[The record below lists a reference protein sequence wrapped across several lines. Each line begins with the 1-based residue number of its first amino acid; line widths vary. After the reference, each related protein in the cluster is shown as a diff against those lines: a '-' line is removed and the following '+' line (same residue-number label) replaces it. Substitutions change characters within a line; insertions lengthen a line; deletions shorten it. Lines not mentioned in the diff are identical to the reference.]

1 MLSGE
6 GAGLF
11 ARGQGFIF
19 RETPTPQ
26 NTQVKNMYFNYL
38 SNPIDI
44 IYNVYEQV
52 ATLREC

>member
-19 RETPTPQ
+19 RETQTPQ

-44 IYNVYEQV
+44 IYNVHEQV